1 MTRLNFMCD
10 VVFNGRYDF
19 RNKREKNA
27 PKITKRDAIFRSFHI
42 LHMQRMKRFM
52 GSYNKTNQTN

>member
-1 MTRLNFMCD
+1 MCD